1 MSGCTPKSGPAMA
14 PADLSAIHPDA
25 EGSMRLIEGVMYRN
39 YAPKDGTDPDKIT
52 FVQVDAEKCQAC
64 GACEEVCATGAI
76 QSINDDGIHQVV
88 DPAACMNCGQ
98 CLTNCPYGAIYEGVS
113 FVDELFEK
121 LKDPDT
127 IVVSMPAPSVR
138 YGLGECFGASTGT
151 YVGGKMHAALRKLG
165 FNYIWDTEFAADVT
179 IMEEGTELI
188 QRVKEQGQKDARP
201 LPQFTSCCPGWIK
214 FAETFYPDLM
224 PNLSSCKSPIG
235 MLGPLAK
242 TYGAKETGTNP
253 KKIYTVSIMPCI
265 AKKYEG
271 IRPELNDSG
280 FSDIDATI
288 NTRELAYM
296 IKKAGIDFNNL
307 PDQEPDPVL
316 GESTGAATIFGNS
329 GGVMEAALRLA
340 YEVLSGEK
348 LNDPNIKVVRT
359 HEGIKTADI
368 NVPNFGVVKVAI
380 ASGLKNAAKICD
392 EVRAGKSPYHFIEI
406 MTCPGGCVNGG
417 GQPLDPEIQ
426 ASLFR
431 STVAQINRRFRARKI
446 KA

>member
-1 MSGCTPKSGPAMA
+1 MSGCAPKSRPVGTIAVQPAVNENTKRM
-14 PADLSAIHPDA
+14 
-25 EGSMRLIEGVMYRN
+25 EGVEYSM
-39 YAPKDGTDPDKIT
+39 YAPPVGVDSDTIA
-52 FVQVDAEKCQAC
+52 FVRVDEAKCEAC
-64 GACEEVCATGAI
+64 GACEEFCASGAI
-76 QSINDDGIHQVV
+76 QQINDDGIHQVV
-88 DPAACMNCGQ
+88 DPVACMNCGQ

-113 FVDELFEK
+113 FVDELLEK

-127 IVVSMPAPSVR
+127 VVVSMPAPAVR
-138 YGLGECFGASTGT
+138 YGLGECFGAATGT
-151 YVGGKMHAALRKLG
+151 YVGGKMHSALRKLG
-165 FNYIWDTEFAADVT
+165 FDYIWDTEFAADLT

-188 QRVKEQGQKDARP
+188 QRVKDQGKKGTLP

-214 FAETFYPDLM
+214 FTETFYPDLI
-224 PNLSSCKSPIG
+224 PHLSTCKSPIA
-235 MLGPLAK
+235 MLGPLCK
-242 TYGAKETGTNP
+242 TYGAKETGTDP
-253 KKIYTVSIMPCI
+253 KKVYTVSIMPCI
-265 AKKYEG
+265 AKKFEG
-271 IRPELNDSG
+271 VRAELDDSG
-280 FSDIDATI
+280 YRDIDATI

-296 IKKAGIDFNNL
+296 IKKAGIDFNSL
-307 PDQEPDPVL
+307 PDEDADPVL

-340 YEVLSGEK
+340 YEELSGQK
-348 LNDPNIKVVRT
+348 LQNPDIKVVRT

-368 NVPNFGVVKVAI
+368 NVPNFGTVKVAV
-380 ASGLKNAAKICD
+380 ASGLANAAKLCD

-431 STVAQINRRFRARKI
+431 STVAQINKRFRTRKI